1 MIISL
6 SERQKTILEA
16 AKKGGPVT
24 GGQLAEK
31 LHVTR
36 AALRADLAVLVA
48 LGLLDSRSKVGYFYT
63 GKSALSFFTKEL
75 DTLLVRDIQSV
86 PVVLP
91 RTATAYDAVAALFLE
106 DVGSV
111 FVTREKGIL
120 LGIVSR
126 KDLIKAA
133 LGVGNDLSKMP
144 IQMVM
149 TPVTKLIMTTPSE
162 SVITAA
168 RKIVDSQIDSLPVV
182 RVLSA
187 NERIYEVVGRF
198 TKTNLARLIVEL
210 AKDQT

>member
-1 MIISL
+1 M
-6 SERQKTILEA
+6 
-16 AKKGGPVT
+16 G
-24 GGQLAEK
+24 
-31 LHVTR
+31 
-36 AALRADLAVLVA
+36 D
-48 LGLLDSRSKVGYFYT
+48 Y
-63 GKSALSFFTKEL
+63 EL
-75 DTLLVRDIQSV
+75 
-86 PVVLP
+86 
-91 RTATAYDAVAALFLE
+91 
-106 DVGSV
+106 V

>member
-48 LGLLDSRSKVGYFYT
+48 LGMLDSRSKVGYFYT

-75 DTLLVRDIQSV
+75 DHLLVRDIQSV
-86 PVVLP
+86 PIVLP

-126 KDLIKAA
+126 KDLLKAA
-133 LGVGNDLSKMP
+133 LGMGNDLSKVP

>member
-1 MIISL
+1 M
-6 SERQKTILEA
+6 
-16 AKKGGPVT
+16 
-24 GGQLAEK
+24 
-31 LHVTR
+31 
-36 AALRADLAVLVA
+36 LVA

>member
-6 SERQKTILEA
+6 SERQKTILET
-16 AKKGGPVT
+16 AKSGGPVT
-24 GGQLAEK
+24 GEQLAEK

-111 FVTREKGIL
+111 FVTREKGIM